1 MGLAERRESASP
13 RLQTPG
19 TNPRCPSICQPTQQ
33 THTHWKAFSGSSMAR
48 RQGQQ
53 QSHQC
58 RERGAATDSNLP
70 RSRSRRDERWP
81 GVWPLASVAVRL
93 TNRRGRCQETKSRLT
108 AARPNWAIGFSC
120 SRGGHCR
127 ETKSRLPRAP
137 HPLPLPSALVE
148 PEARGR
154 LMGLVFGAATWL

>member
-108 AARPNWAIGFSC
+108 VRDLIGPLASAAVGVAIAGRPSPAF
-120 SRGGHCR
+120 
-127 ETKSRLPRAP
+127 P
-137 HPLPLPSALVE
+137 
-148 PEARGR
+148 ARR
-154 LMGLVFGAATWL
+154 ILSLFPPP